1 MHEPALLQSNKI
13 TRLDIKT
20 RHVRFDFSESAV
32 KTTGSTA
39 YLQQK
44 YFSYFAFLAAIKIA
58 VAVHF
63 WINEKEKVRANKHA
77 ESYDTHIAS

>member
-1 MHEPALLQSNKI
+1 MFDLILVKVQWIQLDQQRIYNK
-13 TRLDIKT
+13 
-20 RHVRFDFSESAV
+20 
-32 KTTGSTA
+32 
-39 YLQQK
+39 K
-44 YFSYFAFLAAIKIA
+44 YFLHFAFLAAIKIA